1 LLNLIQKIFTFV
13 LYTYANKSIKQRF
26 YHIVLLVVNSVEHW
40 FSSPKFC
47 SPSVAHFISGYQETT
62 DYAKWSQMYSKGA
75 IVFSCFRGFTA
86 QLTVGLF
93 YEFFVSFNQKL

>member
-1 LLNLIQKIFTFV
+1 
-13 LYTYANKSIKQRF
+13 
-26 YHIVLLVVNSVEHW
+26 VEHW

-86 QLTVGLF
+86 QLTAVYFMSFLF
-93 YEFFVSFNQKL
+93 LLIRNYKVNEDYSSMRKIAEVIDTLEQGCLPNKPKYTL